1 MDRGTWW
8 ATVHGVAKESDTT
21 EGTQHAHTP
30 AHKTSESLARDQN
43 SWSWATWHHQ
53 GYFLWSSIWIVM
65 LSMGKNGIAALLN
78 LGVIRHILLD
88 LYWKLRKIVGSSMAV
103 NRMSLGL
110 MFTFMNW
117 KRKWQ
122 PTPVFLPGKYH
133 GQRNLVGYSPWSCK
147 RVRHN
152 LGTKQQEWLP
162 RIGTKSQKQ
171 WEEAAVRRAEN
182 WESANWI

>member
-1 MDRGTWW
+1 MIPGSGKSPGGGYGNPLQYSCWENPMDRGTWW

-122 PTPVFLPGKYH
+122 PTPVFLPGESQ
-133 GQRNLVGYSPWSCK
+133 GWGSLVGCRLWGYTE
-147 RVRHN
+147 
-152 LGTKQQEWLP
+152 LDT
-162 RIGTKSQKQ
+162 T
-171 WEEAAVRRAEN
+171 EAT
-182 WESANWI
+182 